1 MPTARI
7 NGHNMYY
14 ELHGEGHPVVYIG
27 GWDTFCHG
35 RDKYLAR
42 GITDEHQVL
51 IVDYRGIGESDD
63 DLTLPPSTQL
73 YADDMIG
80 LLDHLGWSQVKFVGL
95 VGIGACIGQY
105 VALKRP
111 DLVKCMVNMG
121 CWVHADKALTDQL
134 NALGNMHKFAGFLSF
149 QELVAVWS
157 FRPDYYNEYREKLLG
172 VGGVWGNLNGRLTA
186 HLRFV
191 EACLSHDIRSELPNI
206 QCPTLVIHAGQD
218 QITGPR
224 TTLPLEQ
231 GLPNAEGVTMH
242 EVAHV
247 VAGKAEKIAFN
258 EILFPF
264 LMKH

>member
-1 MPTARI
+1 MPIANI
-7 NGHNMYY
+7 NNHNMYY
-14 ELHGEGHPVVYIG
+14 EIHGEGEPVVYIG

-35 RDKYLAR
+35 RHKYLAR
-42 GITDEHQVL
+42 GITDDHAVL

-63 DLTLPPSTQL
+63 DLSVKATTEL
-73 YADDMIG
+73 YADDMIA
-80 LLDHLGWSQVKFVGL
+80 LMDHLGWTKVKFIGL

-111 DLVKCMVNMG
+111 DLVRCMVNMG
-121 CWVHADKALTDQL
+121 CWVHTDKVLTDQL
-134 NALGNMHKFAGFLSF
+134 NAMGNMHRHAGFLAF

-157 FRPDYYNEYREKLLG
+157 FRADYYNENREKLLG
-172 VGGVWGNLNGRLTA
+172 TGGVWGSLNGNLTA

-191 EACLSHDIRSELPNI
+191 EACLSHDIRSELQNI
-206 QCPTLVIHAGQD
+206 HCPTLVIHAGMD
-218 QITGPR
+218 EITGPR
-224 TTLPLEQ
+224 TTGPLEA
-231 GLPNAEGVTMH
+231 GLPNATGVHMT

-264 LMKH
+264 LAAH

>member
-134 NALGNMHKFAGFLSF
+134 NALGNMHKFAGFLPF

>member
-1 MPTARI
+1 MPIATI
-7 NGHNMYY
+7 NHHQMYY
-14 ELHGEGHPVVYIG
+14 EIHGEGTPMVYIG

-35 RDKYLAR
+35 RHKYLAR
-42 GITDEHQVL
+42 GITDNHAVL

-63 DLTLPPSTQL
+63 DLSIPPSTQL
-73 YADDMIG
+73 YADDMIA
-80 LLDHLGWSQVKFVGL
+80 LLDHLGWKQVKFVGL

-111 DLVKCMVNMG
+111 DLVNCMVNMG
-121 CWVHADKALTDQL
+121 CWVYSDKVLTDQL
-134 NALGNMHKFAGFLSF
+134 NAFANMHRFAGFLPF

-157 FRPDYYNEYREKLLG
+157 FRADYYNENREKLLG
-172 VGGVWGNLNGRLTA
+172 YDGVWGALNKNLTA

-191 EACLSHDIRSELPNI
+191 EACINHDIRSELKNI
-206 QCPTLVIHAGQD
+206 KCPTLVIHAGQD

-224 TTLPLEQ
+224 TTLPLEH
-231 GLPNAEGVTMH
+231 GLPNATGVTMT

-247 VAGKAEKIAFN
+247 VAGKDEKVAFN

-264 LMKH
+264 LAAH